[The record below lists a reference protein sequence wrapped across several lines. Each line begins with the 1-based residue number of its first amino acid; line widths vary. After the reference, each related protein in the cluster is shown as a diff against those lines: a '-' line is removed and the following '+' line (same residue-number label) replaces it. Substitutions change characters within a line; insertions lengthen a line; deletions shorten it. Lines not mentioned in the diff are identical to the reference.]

1 MLFHSATG
9 DFLPATYL
17 PSFLYG
23 SEQLMSL
30 DSPKRTIAVVCRT
43 IPPYRL
49 HELKRIATEL
59 PECRLITANT
69 HVDRWRDWSVEL
81 TPELGV
87 TDFSNGDATNTSW
100 IREYKRGGKVIELLE
115 RDKVDAVISG
125 GYNDFG
131 RLRIMRWCRRN
142 NVPFFVFADGNINS
156 DKGAQKGLKGF
167 IKPLIVGNIIRQCT
181 GFFSCGSLG
190 RAFWEHYGADPET
203 IFYMPYEPD
212 YRQIQEL
219 TPDSIRE
226 AMARLGFDPHRRRI
240 VFSGRL
246 VPVKRVDLLVQAFS
260 QLAQE
265 RPDWD
270 LVILGDGV
278 LKEELQSLVPKEL
291 ADRVLWTGFLNDQ
304 ADVSKVY
311 RASDVLC
318 LPSNYEPWALVINE
332 AAAAGMAIVSTDV
345 VGAAAELVRDGVNGY
360 VVPTDNLDKLRE
372 ALLKVTDSEKIDSLK
387 KASAEVLADWRD
399 RGDPIKGLK
408 SALKRVGVL

>member
-1 MLFHSATG
+1 
-9 DFLPATYL
+9 
-17 PSFLYG
+17 
-23 SEQLMSL
+23 MSQ
-30 DSPKRTIAVVCRT
+30 DSPLRTIAVVCRT

-49 HELKRIATEL
+49 HELKRIAAEV

-100 IREYKRGGKVIELLE
+100 LREFQRGGKIIELFE
-115 RDKVDAVISG
+115 REKVDAVISG
-125 GYNDFG
+125 GYNDTG
-131 RLRIMRWCRRN
+131 RLRIMRWCRRRQ
-142 NVPFFVFADGNINS
+142 VPFFVFGDSNINS
-156 DKGAQKGLKGF
+156 DKSAQSGLKGWL
-167 IKPLIVGNIIRQCT
+167 KPWIVGSIIRQCT

-190 RAFWEHYGADPET
+190 REYWKHYGADPDT

-212 YRQIQEL
+212 YDQIQQL
-219 TPDSIRE
+219 TSEDIDE
-226 AMARLGFDPHRRRI
+226 AKARLGFDPKRRRI

-246 VPVKRVDLLVQAFS
+246 VPVKRVDLLVKAFV
-260 QLAQE
+260 QFAQE

-278 LKEELQSLVPKEL
+278 LKEQLQALVPSEL
-291 ADRVLWTGFLNDQ
+291 SERLIWTGFLNDQ

-318 LPSNYEPWALVINE
+318 LPSTYEPWALVVNE

-345 VGAAAELVRDGVNGY
+345 VGAAAELVRDGFNGY
-360 VVPTDNLDKLRE
+360 VVPPDNLDALRE
-372 ALLKVTDSEKIDSLK
+372 ALQKVTDSEKIDTLKAASL
-387 KASAEVLADWRD
+387 EVLADWRD
-399 RGDPIKGLK
+399 RGDPIKGLRA
-408 SALKRVGVL
+408 ALKMVNVL